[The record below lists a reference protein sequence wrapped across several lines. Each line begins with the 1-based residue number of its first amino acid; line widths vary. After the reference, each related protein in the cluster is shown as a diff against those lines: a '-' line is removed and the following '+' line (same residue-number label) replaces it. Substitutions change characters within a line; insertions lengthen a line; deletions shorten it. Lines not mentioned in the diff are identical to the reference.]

1 MRLINLG
8 CGTRYHPA
16 WVNVDLHCTGPGV
29 IPCDLRHE
37 LPFADGCFDA
47 VYHSHLLEH
56 FSKTTGA
63 ALLKEC
69 SRVLKLGGT
78 IRIVVP
84 DFEKLVRLYL
94 YILEKAIC
102 GDHEA
107 QKRYDW
113 IILEM
118 IDQMV
123 RTRPGGE
130 MLEYWKQN
138 PMPAEDFV
146 IERCG
151 SEVLNALSVLRNP
164 SKTDREKGPGASPSP
179 DKELDPKEIGQFRL
193 SGEVHQ
199 WVYDRY
205 SLEAL
210 LKVAGFRNI
219 RVCHAS
225 ESEIPNYNSYFLDIE
240 PDGSV
245 RKPDSLIM
253 EARKE

>member
-1 MRLINLG
+1 MILLNLG
-8 CGTRYHPA
+8 CGTRNHPA

-37 LPFADGCFDA
+37 FPFADSCFDA

-56 FSKTTGA
+56 FSKADGA
-63 ALLKEC
+63 VLLREC
-69 SRVLKLGGT
+69 FRVLKLGGI

-94 YILEKAIC
+94 DIMEKAIC
-102 GDHEA
+102 RDHKA

-113 IILEM
+113 IILDLF
-118 IDQMV
+118 DQLV
-123 RTRPGGE
+123 RNRPGGD
-130 MLEYWKQN
+130 MLEFWKQN
-138 PMPAEDFV
+138 RFAAEDFV

-151 SEVLNALSVLRNP
+151 SEVLNALSVLRTP
-164 SKTDREKGPGASPSP
+164 SKNDRNKGQGASPSP
-179 DKELDPKEIGQFRL
+179 DRELDLKEIGQFRL

-210 LKVAGFRNI
+210 LKGAGFLDI

-225 ESEIPNYNSYFLDIE
+225 ESEIPNFNSYLLDIE

-245 RKPDSLIM
+245 RKPDSLVM

>member
-1 MRLINLG
+1 MRLVNLG
-8 CGTRYHPA
+8 CGTRYHPS
-16 WVNVDLHCTGPGV
+16 WVNVDLQCTGPGV
-29 IPCDLRHE
+29 IPCDLRLR
-37 LPFADGCFDA
+37 LPFADSCFDA

-56 FSKTTGA
+56 FSKADGA
-63 ALLKEC
+63 ALLRDC
-69 SRVLKLGGT
+69 SRILKLGGI

-94 YILEKAIC
+94 EVLERAIC

-123 RTRPGGE
+123 RNRPGGE

-164 SKTDREKGPGASPSP
+164 SKTDQKKGAGASPSP
-179 DKELDPKEIGQFRL
+179 DTDLDPKEIGQFRL
-193 SGEVHQ
+193 IGEVHQ

-205 SLEAL
+205 SLEVL
-210 LKVAGFRNI
+210 LKVAGFRDI
-219 RVCHAS
+219 RICRAS
-225 ESEIPNYNSYFLDIE
+225 ESEIPNFNSYLLDIE
-240 PDGSV
+240 ADGSV
-245 RKPDSLIM
+245 CKPDSLIM
-253 EARKE
+253 EARKH

>member
-1 MRLINLG
+1 MKLLNLG
-8 CGTRYHPA
+8 CGTRHHSD
-16 WVNVDLHCTGPGV
+16 WINVDLDSTGPGV
-29 IPCDLRHE
+29 IPCDVRHG
-37 LPFADGCFDA
+37 LPFTDNHFDV

-56 FSKTTGA
+56 FSKTAGA
-63 ALLKEC
+63 ALLREC
-69 SRVLKLGGT
+69 FRVLKLGGI

-84 DFEKLVRLYL
+84 DFEKLVGLYL
-94 YILEKAIC
+94 DIMEKAIC
-102 GDHEA
+102 GDHKA

-123 RTRPGGE
+123 RNRPGGE

-151 SEVLNALSVLRNP
+151 SEVLNALSVLRTP
-164 SKTDREKGPGASPSP
+164 SKNDRDKGQGASPSP
-179 DKELDPKEIGQFRL
+179 DRELDLKEIGQFRL
-193 SGEVHQ
+193 SGEVHR

-205 SLEAL
+205 SLGVL
-210 LKVAGFRNI
+210 LKVTGFRDI
-219 RVCHAS
+219 RVCQAR
-225 ESEIPNYNSYFLDIE
+225 ESEIPNFNSYLLDIE

-253 EARKE
+253 EARKY

>member
-1 MRLINLG
+1 MKLLNLG
-8 CGTRYHPA
+8 CGSRHHSD
-16 WVNVDLHCTGPGV
+16 WINVDLYSAGPGV
-29 IPCDLRHE
+29 IPCDLSHG
-37 LPFADGCFDA
+37 LPFTGNNFDV

-56 FSKTTGA
+56 FSKTAGA
-63 ALLKEC
+63 ALLREC
-69 SRVLKLGGT
+69 FRVLKLGGI

-94 YILEKAIC
+94 DIMEKASC
-102 GDHEA
+102 GEPKA
-107 QKRYDW
+107 QERYDW

-123 RTRPGGE
+123 RNRPGGE

-151 SEVLNALSVLRNP
+151 SEVLNALSVMRNP
-164 SKTDREKGPGASPSP
+164 SKTDREKSPGASPIP
-179 DKELDPKEIGQFRL
+179 GKELDPKEIGQFRL
-193 SGEVHQ
+193 SGEVHL

-219 RVCHAS
+219 RVCQAR
-225 ESEIPNYNSYFLDIE
+225 ESEIPNFNSYLLDIE
-240 PDGSV
+240 TDGSV
-245 RKPDSLIM
+245 RKPDSLMM
-253 EARKE
+253 EARKY